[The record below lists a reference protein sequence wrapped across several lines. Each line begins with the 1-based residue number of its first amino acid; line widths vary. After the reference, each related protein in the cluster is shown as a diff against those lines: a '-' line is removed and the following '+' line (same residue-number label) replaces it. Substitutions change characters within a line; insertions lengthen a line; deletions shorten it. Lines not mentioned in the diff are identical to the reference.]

1 VFTEDLTAFFDPA
14 EHADTALVGATP
26 VDGIF
31 DEPSRDDV
39 LIGSTRPTF
48 MCATA
53 TLPAGFKTATIVIR
67 SRNFK
72 VAGAP
77 DVDETGRVT
86 TLELQEQ

>member
-1 VFTEDLTAFFDPA
+1 MFTEDLSAFFNTA
-14 EHADTALVGATP
+14 EHAESALVGATS
-26 VDGIF
+26 VNGIF

-39 LIGSTRPTF
+39 AVGSTRPTF

-53 TLPAGFKTATIVIR
+53 TLPVGYKTASIVIR
-67 SRNFK
+67 SRTFT

-77 DVDETGRVT
+77 DVDETGGIT